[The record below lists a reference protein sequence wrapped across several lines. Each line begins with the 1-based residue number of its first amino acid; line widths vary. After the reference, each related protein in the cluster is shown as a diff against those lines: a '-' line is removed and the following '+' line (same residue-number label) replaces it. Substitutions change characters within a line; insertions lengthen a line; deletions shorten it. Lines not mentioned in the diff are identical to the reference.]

1 MELNRNQFMM
11 IGLLVL
17 LLGVQFR
24 MVDHFVL
31 NAKASEFVEKKL
43 DKPPTASVAANAP
56 PVQKSNPADANLP
69 TVTNRIVKPPH
80 WLGWCLV
87 SVGGVL
93 VLHSLAM
100 RRPG

>member
-17 LLGVQFR
+17 LLGLQFR

-31 NAKASEFVEKKL
+31 NAKATEIVEKKL
-43 DKPPTASVAANAP
+43 NKNASSEITPQVQTAGGGSSPLVG
-56 PVQKSNPADANLP
+56 
-69 TVTNRIVKPPH
+69 NRMVKPPH

>member
-17 LLGVQFR
+17 LLGTQFR

-31 NAKASEFVEKKL
+31 NADASEFVQEKLGK
-43 DKPPTASVAANAP
+43 KPAPDVAPAVRTAVRESPLVANKR
-56 PVQKSNPADANLP
+56 V
-69 TVTNRIVKPPH
+69 VKPPN
-80 WLGWCLV
+80 WLGWCLL

>member
-11 IGLLVL
+11 LGLLVL
-17 LLGVQFR
+17 LLGTQFR

-31 NAKASEFVEKKL
+31 NAQASEFVQKKL
-43 DKPPTASVAANAP
+43 GDKSAPDVAPNVQSTVRAAANETPLA
-56 PVQKSNPADANLP
+56 VSKR
-69 TVTNRIVKPPH
+69 TVKPPH
-80 WLGWCLV
+80 WLGWCLL

>member
-11 IGLLVL
+11 IGVLVL
-17 LLGVQFR
+17 LLGLQFR
-24 MVDHFVL
+24 LVDHFVL
-31 NAKASEFVEKKL
+31 NAKASEFVEQKL
-43 DKPPTASVAANAP
+43 NKGASAETAP
-56 PVQKSNPADANLP
+56 QVQTAGGGSMPI
-69 TVTNRIVKPPH
+69 VGNRMVKPPH

>member
-17 LLGVQFR
+17 LLGLQFR

-31 NAKASEFVEKKL
+31 NAKASEIVDEKLGKRSNAEIT
-43 DKPPTASVAANAP
+43 PVAATATGEAP
-56 PVQKSNPADANLP
+56 AV
-69 TVTNRIVKPPH
+69 VNRIVKPPQ

-100 RRPG
+100 RKPG

>member
-17 LLGVQFR
+17 LLGLQFR

-31 NAKASEFVEKKL
+31 NAKASQLVEEKL
-43 DKPPTASVAANAP
+43 GKNSAADGTPVALAASNDATVSNRVVRPPN
-56 PVQKSNPADANLP
+56 
-69 TVTNRIVKPPH
+69 

>member
-1 MELNRNQFMM
+1 
-11 IGLLVL
+11 
-17 LLGVQFR
+17 

-31 NAKASEFVEKKL
+31 NAKASQLVEEKL
-43 DKPPTASVAANAP
+43 GKNSAADGTPAALAASNDAAVSNRVVRPPN
-56 PVQKSNPADANLP
+56 
-69 TVTNRIVKPPH
+69 

-100 RRPG
+100 KRPD

>member
-1 MELNRNQFMM
+1 
-11 IGLLVL
+11 
-17 LLGVQFR
+17 
-24 MVDHFVL
+24 MVDHIVL

-43 DKPPTASVAANAP
+43 KNAQSADSPSLLSVSAP
-56 PVQKSNPADANLP
+56 GSTGGTRV
-69 TVTNRIVKPPH
+69 VKPPH

-87 SVGGVL
+87 SVGAVL

>member
-1 MELNRNQFMM
+1 MELNRNQFLM

-24 MVDHFVL
+24 TVDHFVL
-31 NAKASEFVEKKL
+31 NAKASEFVEEKLGKKSQT
-43 DKPPTASVAANAP
+43 PAGVSAP
-56 PVQKSNPADANLP
+56 VVSNR
-69 TVTNRIVKPPH
+69 VVRPPH

-100 RRPG
+100 KRPG

>member
-24 MVDHFVL
+24 SVDYFVL

-43 DKPPTASVAANAP
+43 GDSPSANAA
-56 PVQKSNPADANLP
+56 PVAQNTGSDRPL
-69 TVTNRIVKPPH
+69 TTNRVVKPPN
-80 WLGWCLV
+80 WIGWCLL